1 MKNEYKE
8 KIKKFALEYI
18 KKGIIILLVRIDT
31 YLDAKGEEK
40 KNLFYRHGVR
50 LLKIRKT
57 ILNWKEVLVLLK
69 A

>member
-18 KKGIIILLVRIDT
+18 KKGIIILPIFHIDT

-40 KNLFYRHGVR
+40 KKPFLPSWG
-50 LLKIRKT
+50 
-57 ILNWKEVLVLLK
+57 
-69 A
+69 